1 MGLLLIFILLA
12 AEDERSVNSL
22 TSYSSVK
29 RMLVY
34 IMFPS
39 NMLLFLWIF
48 IWEGIYI
55 LDLLIRL

>member
-12 AEDERSVNSL
+12 VEDERSVNSL